1 MYYRK
6 DEKLQNLL
14 HLRVNRQNTESI
26 VEVFINTMKTIDM
39 DNAVDAYMTL
49 HVIAVWSV
57 KKQKARE
64 FPCMTEKIVKI
75 MDTLYRE
82 IQWKSDKKKCRLTPS
97 MIFVHLGVPCSLK
110 EIYEMYENDQ
120 DDYYALIIQRV
131 NRFYSFLSD

>member
-1 MYYRK
+1 MYYK
-6 DEKLQNLL
+6 GNEKLQNLL
-14 HLRVNRQNTESI
+14 YRRVNSENTASI
-26 VEVFINTMKTIDM
+26 VKIFVQTIKSINLY
-39 DNAVDAYMTL
+39 NALDAYMTL

-120 DDYYALIIQRV
+120 DDYYDLIIQRV

>member
-1 MYYRK
+1 MHYIRN
-6 DEKLQNLL
+6 EKLQKLL
-14 HLRVNRQNTESI
+14 HRRVNCKNTESI
-26 VEVFINTMKTIDM
+26 VEIFIQTMKDIDIY
-39 DNAVDAYMTL
+39 NAVDAYMTL

-57 KKQKARE
+57 KNKKARE

-110 EIYEMYENDQ
+110 GIYEMYENDQ
-120 DDYYALIIQRV
+120 DDYYDLIIQRV
-131 NRFYSFLSD
+131 NRFYSFLLD